1 MPHTNPMPHG
11 PEWRT
16 PEGNAVSCTEKLRV
30 LEQNLA
36 EFEAIV
42 LDLLED
48 AALMGCDVEQVRAIL
63 KERLEAVSVRYHD
76 K

>member
-1 MPHTNPMPHG
+1 MSRIPQ
-11 PEWRT
+11 WRT
-16 PEGNAVSCTEKLRV
+16 PAGNAVSCIEKLRV
-30 LEQNLA
+30 LEQNLV
-36 EFEAIV
+36 EFEAIA

-63 KERLEAVSVRYHD
+63 RERLDAISVNYRE